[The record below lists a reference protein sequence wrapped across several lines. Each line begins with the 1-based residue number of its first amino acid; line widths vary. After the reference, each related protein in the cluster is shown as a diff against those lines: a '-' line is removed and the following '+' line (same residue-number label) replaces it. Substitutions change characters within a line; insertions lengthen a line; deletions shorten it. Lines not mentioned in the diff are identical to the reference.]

1 MAERISV
8 SGWMADAADPL
19 PCAFYG
25 DIPMLFS
32 QRVCDCFTLFE
43 KMSGRFQTHRC
54 GPDRRTTWT
63 CQGPSCWLRAIII
76 ITLSVATGCT
86 ALHRHCT
93 TYSEHPW
100 TRYLPR
106 FTMLS
111 RTSSIML
118 RIYYPSSLAACAS
131 HNPGSKSMV
140 GCVRTRSFIYLE
152 RNLNR
157 FTSQDRES
165 LGRRWIFFRIPCAR
179 RG

>member
-1 MAERISV
+1 MLLIRCPARFMVTYPCCFLKECVIASHSLRGSV
-8 SGWMADAADPL
+8 VG
-19 PCAFYG
+19 
-25 DIPMLFS
+25 
-32 QRVCDCFTLFE
+32 Q
-43 KMSGRFQTHRC
+43 
-54 GPDRRTTWT
+54 DRRATWT

-86 ALHRHCT
+86 ALHRHCS

-131 HNPGSKSMV
+131 HNPGSKSTV
-140 GCVRTRSFIYLE
+140 ECVRTRSFTYLE

-165 LGRRWIFFRIPCAR
+165 LGRRWILFRIPCAR